1 MPGRPAIP
9 TKLKLI
15 QGTLNV
21 TRALKHEFSPTI
33 LDGIPSPPSILDI
46 IPKAKELWIETATEL
61 SNKGILSSVDLP
73 MLAAYCIEMAEYL
86 RSMERVKKEG
96 SVIKNVQGNRVTNPN
111 YYNAKN
117 SLDKAIKI
125 ANSFG
130 FTPASRTK
138 IAMSNKS
145 DDDDSF
151 FR

>member
-21 TRALKHEFSPTI
+21 SRALKHEMSPK
-33 LDGIPSPPSILDI
+33 LLGGLPSPPESILLS
-46 IPKAKELWIETATEL
+46 KRAQKLWVETSTEL
-61 SNKGILSSVDLP
+61 HSLGILSQVDLP
-73 MLAAYCIEMAEYL
+73 MLAAYCLEMSEYL